1 MNRTLRGFFKKELI
15 QTLRDPRMRIVMFAV
30 PLIQLIVFGLA
41 LSNEVRNIRIVGQ
54 FAPSDVVGQRI
65 VRNALATKWF
75 VPGKMAGGAF
85 ETIRSGNAHV
95 VLVPP
100 PGGLTRSI
108 ERGDGRVQVLIDAA
122 NAVRAR
128 SIEAYLQRI
137 VADTM
142 AQEAGGA
149 PRPAVEFSLRVL
161 FNPSMDTSLFLVPG
175 VMVMILTLVTI
186 IVTSMAIARER
197 EMGTLEMLISA
208 PIRKWE
214 LLVGKTLP
222 YVMIAMADVPLILTA
237 GWLLF
242 GVPVRGSLVELFLAS
257 FVFICAAVAVGT
269 LISTFARNQQQAMM
283 GGMIFMMPAILLSG
297 IMYPIETMPAAISW
311 LSQLD
316 PLRHFV
322 SLLRNILLKGGDP
335 IVVLRHLA
343 ALGGLAAFAIIVSAR
358 RFRNTLN

>member
-1 MNRTLRGFFKKELI
+1 MNVTLRGFMKKELI

-30 PLIQLIVFGLA
+30 PMLQLIVFGLA
-41 LSNEVRNIRIVGQ
+41 LSNEVKNIRLVGQ
-54 FAPSDVVGQRI
+54 FAPSDVVGQRL
-65 VRNALATKWF
+65 VRNALASTWF
-75 VPGKMAGGAF
+75 IPGQEAGGAF
-85 ETIRSGNAHV
+85 ESVRSGNAHV

-100 PGGLTRSI
+100 PGGLTRSVA
-108 ERGDGRVQVLIDAA
+108 RGDGRLQVLIDAG

-137 VADTM
+137 VAETM
-142 AQEAGGA
+142 AQEAAVA
-149 PRPAVEFSLRVL
+149 PKPAVDFSLRVL
-161 FNPSMDTSLFLVPG
+161 FNPSMETSLYLVPG
-175 VMVMILTLVTI
+175 VMVMILTLLTI

-222 YVMIAMADVPLILTA
+222 YVIIAMIDVPLILLA

-242 GVPVRGSLVELFLAS
+242 GVPVAGSLIELFLAS

-269 LISTFARNQQQAMM
+269 VISTFARNQQQAMM

-297 IMYPIETMPAAISW
+297 IMYPIESMPQAISW

-322 SLLRNILLKGGDP
+322 TLLRNILLKGGDP
-335 IVVLRHLA
+335 LVVAKHLG
-343 ALGGLAAFAIIVSAR
+343 ALLGLAAVAIAVSAR